1 MLMQLFHCGN
11 NYVVNSNTL
20 IVSHTRI
27 MERINDNQTREKIE
41 LLKII

>member
-27 MERINDNQTREKIE
+27 MERIDNQSREKIE